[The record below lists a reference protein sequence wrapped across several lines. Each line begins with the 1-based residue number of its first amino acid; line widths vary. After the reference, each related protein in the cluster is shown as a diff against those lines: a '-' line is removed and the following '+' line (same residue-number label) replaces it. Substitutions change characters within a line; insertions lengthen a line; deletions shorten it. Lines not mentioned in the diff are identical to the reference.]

1 MAMSTFK
8 SKAVCRAVAVFAGLT
23 LASGAA
29 AHHGWAWTEDR
40 ETRLS
45 GTIESI
51 SFGNPHMHIKLR
63 NDAGLWAVDL
73 SPPSQAQPSGFGP
86 KAAKAGD
93 RVTVTGHRAR
103 DGATRAFKGETVTIG
118 GKTFDVYPQREKTL
132 KPAA

>member
-1 MAMSTFK
+1 MAMSTFNGK
-8 SKAVCRAVAVFAGLT
+8 SACRALAVLAGLG

-29 AHHGWAWTEDR
+29 AHHGWGWTEDR

-73 SPPSQAQPSGFGP
+73 SPPSQAQASGFGP
-86 KAAKAGD
+86 GAAKAGD

-103 DGATRAFKGETVTIG
+103 DSETRAFKGETVTVG
-118 GKTFDVYPQREKTL
+118 DKTFDVYPQREKTL